1 MTLTASDAVFPENIV
16 AVIAARIK
24 PAIDADL
31 EVVRRPLVPTDP
43 PQSVGVFAWTWTPD
57 PTSMEIRSVQ
67 PTLNRHN
74 IVIQGMIKAFSKA
87 DAINI
92 HSVLSTR
99 LRNMFYNDVPLHVGL
114 TALSVTLDNVTER
127 VQRRGITIQRFI
139 SREVEG
145 QFLYTSWMDAWVET
159 ESLRTA

>member
-1 MTLTASDAVFPENIV
+1 MTLTATDAVFPENII
-16 AVIAARIK
+16 AVITARIK

-31 EVVRRPLVPTDP
+31 TVLRRPIVPTDP
-43 PQSVGVFAWTWTPD
+43 AQTVGVFAWTWAPD
-57 PTSMEIRSVQ
+57 QTSVEIRSVQ

-74 IVIQGMIKAFSKA
+74 IVIQSMIKSFDKQE
-87 DAINI
+87 AINI
-92 HSVLSTR
+92 HSVLSSR
-99 LRNMFYNDVPLHVGL
+99 LRNMFYNDAPLHVGL
-114 TALSVTLDNVTER
+114 TLLSVTLDNVTER

-159 ESLRTA
+159 ESHPA